1 MDFHL
6 HERLA
11 ADTVEVT
18 RWPLC
23 RVLLMNDAAYPW
35 LILVP
40 ERPDISEV
48 FQLSAADQHLLMDET
63 SAAAAALQRL
73 FAADKMNIGA
83 LGNVVP
89 QLHVH
94 VIARHRT
101 DPAWP
106 RPVWGLAAALPYPP
120 EALAERLALLRS
132 ALG

>member
-1 MDFHL
+1 MDFLL

-11 ADTVEVT
+11 ADTVEVM

-40 ERPDISEV
+40 ARPGISEV
-48 FQLSAADQHLLMDET
+48 FELSATDQHLLMDET
-63 SAAAAALQRL
+63 STAAAALHRL

-106 RPVWGLAAALPYPP
+106 RPVWGQAAALPYPP
-120 EALAERLALLRS
+120 EALAERLALLRG